1 MIENDCPICGQPIP
15 ERPRGS
21 RHGSPP
27 KTCGERCRKIR
38 AAQRE
43 RARYQ
48 QVKGTSAWLEVRA
61 AYAQKLRDRLAAD
74 PEFAVIHRAEANAR
88 VRAWRAKLRATD
100 PARHAQMKA
109 AARAERASWRR
120 QLESDPAAWEA
131 HKARCRAWYASLSDA
146 ERARI
151 YYEPRRR
158 SQSSSRGGGGAE
170 L

>member
-1 MIENDCPICGQPIP
+1 MIENNCPICGQPIP

-21 RHGSPP
+21 RHGHPP
-27 KTCGERCRKIR
+27 KTCSERCRKIR

-43 RARYQ
+43 RERYQ
-48 QVKGTSAWLEVRA
+48 RVKATAAWQEVRA
-61 AYAQKLRDRLAAD
+61 AYTQKLRDRLAAD
-74 PEFAVIHRAEANAR
+74 PEFAAIYRAEANAR
-88 VRAWRAKLRATD
+88 TRAWRAKLRATD

-109 AARAERASWRR
+109 AARAERAAWRR
-120 QLESDPAAWEA
+120 KLESDPAAWEA

-158 SQSSSRGGGGAE
+158 SQSSSRGSGGAG